1 MRKPESAL
9 APLSGIR
16 VLDLS
21 RILSGP
27 YATMVLADLGAEVI
41 KVESP
46 SHPDD
51 TRSWGPPF
59 VGGQSTY
66 FLSINRSKLGVTL
79 DFKKPRGLRLL
90 EGLLENADVL
100 VENFRPGALEKVGMD
115 FDQIQERFPRLVYC
129 SISGYGHSGP
139 RRPEPGYDVV
149 IQGESGVMSLT
160 GDAAGPGF
168 KMGVSIADITCGLYA
183 VQGILAAL
191 YCRKSTGRGQKIDV
205 SLLDCMV
212 STLTYQAGIYFAE
225 ERSPI
230 RMGNRHPSIV
240 PYETFEA
247 ADGVFNLGIANEK
260 QWKLF
265 CEVIDR
271 PDLKDDPRFVDI
283 PSRVRNHG
291 ALLDQLAPIFRTAPL
306 AHWLQLFRSSKLPCG
321 EVRTVAQALEEPQ
334 LRERGMIL
342 ELEHPVAGR
351 IRTIGS
357 PIKLSDAA
365 PSKTAAPPLAGQHNE
380 EVYGRVLGLKRE
392 EIESLKQEGVI

>member
-1 MRKPESAL
+1 MRKPESAR

-46 SHPDD
+46 HQPDD

-90 EGLLENADVL
+90 ERLLEDADVL
-100 VENFRPGALEKVGMD
+100 VENFRPGALEKVGID
-115 FDQIQERFPRLVYC
+115 FDQIQERFPGLVYC

-191 YCRKSTGRGQKIDV
+191 YSRESTGRGQKIDV

-212 STLTYQAGIYFAE
+212 STLTYQAG
-225 ERSPI
+225 
-230 RMGNRHPSIV
+230 SIL
-240 PYETFEA
+240 P
-247 ADGVFNLGIANEK
+247 K
-260 QWKLF
+260 S
-265 CEVIDR
+265 DR
-271 PDLKDDPRFVDI
+271 P
-283 PSRVRNHG
+283 
-291 ALLDQLAPIFRTAPL
+291 
-306 AHWLQLFRSSKLPCG
+306 
-321 EVRTVAQALEEPQ
+321 LEWET
-334 LRERGMIL
+334 G
-342 ELEHPVAGR
+342 
-351 IRTIGS
+351 T
-357 PIKLSDAA
+357 
-365 PSKTAAPPLAGQHNE
+365 PPLLPMRLSRLPTASSILVSPMRNNGSSF
-380 EVYGRVLGLKRE
+380 VK
-392 EIESLKQEGVI
+392 